1 VLSDMSVFHGIDR
14 LDQVPADVFLSRM
27 RRLNAYDGAVSL
39 ALREEATSTPAPAPR
54 PAVDA
59 PAVEV
64 PAAQG
69 RPGPPDVKPYTGEQ
83 LAAMAQS
90 VEWGPNPGL
99 NQLAPMIEYG

>member
-1 VLSDMSVFHGIDR
+1 MSVFHGIDR

-39 ALREEATSTPAPAPR
+39 ALREETASAPAPAPR
-54 PAVDA
+54 PAVD
-59 PAVEV
+59 V

-69 RPGPPDVKPYTGEQ
+69 RPGPPEVKPYTGEQ
-83 LAAMAQS
+83 LAAMARS

-99 NQLAPMIEYG
+99 NQLVPMIEYG